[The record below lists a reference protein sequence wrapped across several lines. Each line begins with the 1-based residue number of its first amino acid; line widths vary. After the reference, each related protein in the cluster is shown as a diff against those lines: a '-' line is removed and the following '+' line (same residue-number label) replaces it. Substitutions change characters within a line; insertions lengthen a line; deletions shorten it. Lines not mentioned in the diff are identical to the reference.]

1 MVCRLTVLIALL
13 AQGIALMS
21 PACFVRCVAA
31 NGHECVELVGQDCLG
46 CKHGL
51 SDHDHS
57 LPTCCSDCSE
67 PRHSDDDDKN
77 GTAVTSREHC
87 GCSHSPLDF
96 GPQAS
101 AKSLTAERLLD
112 EVSMVFA
119 SLPILPGRL
128 VMERHDDF
136 SPPLLRRQVSL
147 HLTVLATVVLRA

>member
-1 MVCRLTVLIALL
+1 MARRLTVLIALL

-31 NGHECVELVGQDCLG
+31 NGDECVELVGQNCHG
-46 CKHGL
+46 CEHGL

-57 LPTCCSDCSE
+57 SPTCCSACSE
-67 PRHSDDDDKN
+67 HRHSDDQDEDER
-77 GTAVTSREHC
+77 AVTSREHC
-87 GCSHSPLDF
+87 GCLHSPLDF
-96 GPQAS
+96 GPQTS

-112 EVSMVFA
+112 ATSMAFA
-119 SLPILPGRL
+119 SLPILPSSL
-128 VMERHDDF
+128 VPQRHDDF